1 MHFAYKD
8 AANNKMWKIIG
19 LCWRWDLNGSMK
31 RKFFAAEH
39 KDIMDTINEKK
50 VLVRYSYA
58 DFDKAQSDSGTKI
71 PSRSVTFLATSLKD
85 ANKKWKQYKSQQ
97 LNFGHLKVV
106 LFANGKKD
114 EKIIKELV
122 NEPQIAKSV
131 YVLKTDR
138 NLSDIFKKEDKLS
151 ISFGEYLSKKLEIKD
166 SKNLTLGRIYR

>member
-1 MHFAYKD
+1 
-8 AANNKMWKIIG
+8 
-19 LCWRWDLNGSMK
+19 MK
-31 RKFFAAEH
+31 KYRGYLLVLLIAFCIQGCSKQQDVEDHSFVLAMGFERL
-39 KDIMDTINEKK
+39 NEKK

-114 EKIIKELV
+114 EKIIRIVPISPTEIKT
-122 NEPQIAKSV
+122 KSII
-131 YVLKTDR
+131 
-138 NLSDIFKKEDKLS
+138 NKEDIETKYG
-151 ISFGEYLSKKLEIKD
+151 IVTYNPNKPNKKGND
-166 SKNLTLGRIYR
+166 